1 MKLQFIVYKR
11 GILWPTV
18 GSWNF
23 ILSSETKKPIGI
35 DFSATH
41 DTKSVPDNLTTE
53 AVLTAQIRDAT
64 RFLKEVGIVKE

>member
-1 MKLQFIVYKR
+1 MANCGELEFHPFI
-11 GILWPTV
+11 G
-18 GSWNF
+18 N
-23 ILSSETKKPIGI
+23 KKPIGI